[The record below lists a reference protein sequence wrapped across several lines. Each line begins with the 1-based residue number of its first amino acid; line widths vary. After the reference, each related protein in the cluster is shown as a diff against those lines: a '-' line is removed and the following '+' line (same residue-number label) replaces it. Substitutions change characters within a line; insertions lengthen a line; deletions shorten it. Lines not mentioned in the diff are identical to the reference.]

1 MSTNQS
7 SFKEK
12 AQKLAYVMQTNRYL
26 QAISNGLMSA
36 LPLLMIGSFAILLAV
51 LPIAPWQSFIQ
62 KSGIQSILFIPYS
75 ISIGCLALY
84 VSFLVA
90 YKLAES
96 FEKEP
101 LIPAVVSAFCFL
113 LVTPISVLEKQ
124 NAFLL
129 SWLGVQGLFTA
140 LIVALVSARLYVFV
154 LDKKWT
160 IKMPAGVP
168 ETISNV
174 FSGLLPAVIVGMVFL
189 VIAGIFTVTPYKSF
203 TQFIYTIVEAPLTAL
218 GNNYFSLLLIVLVQ
232 MLLWFCGMHGSL
244 VVGSILTAVYL
255 PMDLQNLAAYS
266 AGKAM
271 PHILGYQFY
280 CTFAG
285 IGGAGGTLGL
295 VFLMVF
301 LAKSKRLKTLGKL
314 AIVPG
319 CFTINEPVVF
329 GLPMMFNPIMAIPFI
344 CVPLIQMTLAYVS
357 IAIGLVP
364 RLAGVQVPFG
374 MPILVN
380 GLMQGSWRIPVL
392 QFVLIVLSA
401 VIYYPFFKKLD
412 NKSLE
417 EELSA
422 EGAEN

>member
-1 MSTNQS
+1 
-7 SFKEK
+7 
-12 AQKLAYVMQTNRYL
+12 
-26 QAISNGLMSA
+26 
-36 LPLLMIGSFAILLAV
+36 
-51 LPIAPWQSFIQ
+51 
-62 KSGIQSILFIPYS
+62 
-75 ISIGCLALY
+75 
-84 VSFLVA
+84 
-90 YKLAES
+90 
-96 FEKEP
+96 
-101 LIPAVVSAFCFL
+101 
-113 LVTPISVLEKQ
+113 
-124 NAFLL
+124 
-129 SWLGVQGLFTA
+129 
-140 LIVALVSARLYVFV
+140 
-154 LDKKWT
+154 
-160 IKMPAGVP
+160 
-168 ETISNV
+168 
-174 FSGLLPAVIVGMVFL
+174 
-189 VIAGIFTVTPYKSF
+189 
-203 TQFIYTIVEAPLTAL
+203 
-218 GNNYFSLLLIVLVQ
+218 
-232 MLLWFCGMHGSL
+232 MHGSL